1 MKPRTVWSL
10 KEARGELERLL
21 GMNLDW
27 APLDRL
33 IAEFLVEPGAEK
45 DRARLELH
53 RHLGNDAR
61 GAAGNSPGEIVC
73 AALGPPPRARRMIM
87 I

>member
-33 IAEFLVEPGAEK
+33 LAEFLVEPELRKTAL
-45 DRARLELH
+45 ASELH
-53 RHLGNDAR
+53 RDLGDDAR
-61 GAAGNSPGEIVC
+61 GRSWKS
-73 AALGPPPRARRMIM
+73 ARRNRSRRS
-87 I
+87 